1 MELNKISTNKVVSS
15 LECKNNIKQIFDS
28 NFKAGQ
34 ASSTN
39 DGGKSGSFF
48 FFSEDKNFI
57 VKSMKKSELKVILKM
72 LPELSKTYGDRS
84 SFIAPIIG
92 AFHFK
97 LEGFDELTFMIMPN
111 QTKLTN
117 PENNFVMKFDL
128 KGSMV
133 GRRVLPPNIHGK
145 QKLESMCANKILK
158 DQDLLKVQ

>member
-1 MELNKISTNKVVSS
+1 MEKNKLSINKLLSS
-15 LECKNNIKQIFDS
+15 LDCKNNIEQIFDS
-28 NFKAGQ
+28 NLKSGQ

-48 FFSEDKNFI
+48 FFSQDKNFI
-57 VKSMKKSELKVILKM
+57 VKTMKKSELKVILKM
-72 LPELSKTYGDRS
+72 LPELDKIYGKRP

-97 LEGFDELTFMIMPN
+97 LEGFNDLTFMIMPN

-117 PENNFVMKFDL
+117 PENSFIMKFDL

-133 GRRVLPPNIHGK
+133 GRRALSPNIRGR
-145 QKLESMCANKILK
+145 QKLLSISKNEILK
-158 DQDLLKVQ
+158 DQDLLKVL